1 VGSEISDEPSGSICG
16 AGFQK
21 EALSWYSPTRLQG
34 VITYIK
40 GQVKW
45 EKVN

>member
-1 VGSEISDEPSGSICG
+1 VGSEISEKLSGSVRG

-21 EALSWYSPTRLQG
+21 EALSWYSTTRLQG
-34 VITYIK
+34 VINHIK
-40 GQVKW
+40 GQIKW